1 MIQRIQTLF
10 LLVAAALITCLFF
23 CPFVDFGNGAGIDYT
38 DIMPMT
44 ILLVVITFIACIN
57 IFLYRRRMVQ
67 IRLCMLNSLLLLAFQ
82 GYIIYYIATYNAETA
97 ASGGVFSLTAAFP
110 LIAAILTFMAL
121 RYIAR
126 DEAMVKAMDRLR

>member
-10 LLVAAALITCLFF
+10 LLVAAVLMTCLFF
-23 CPFVDFGNGAGIDYT
+23 YPFVDFGNNVSIEYT
-38 DIMPMT
+38 DIMPMM
-44 ILLVVITFIACIN
+44 ILLSAITFIAYVN

-67 IRLCMLNSLLLLAFQ
+67 IRLCMLNSLILLALQ
-82 GYIIYYIATYNAETA
+82 GYIIYYIVAYNAEIA
-97 ASGGVFSLTAAFP
+97 LSGGVFSLTAAFP